1 MTALTRMLTLPL
13 SAIALL
19 AAAGCEASG
28 PTLGIRNDSD
38 CTIKVRFWIG
48 DRGPGPVDPADIRGD
63 EVLEVRPGDHVY
75 KRINEQSAYR
85 SESESYVRLQVEPIG
100 TSFSRN
106 VHYWLEVNPPA
117 PYIVRVFGYRQELRF
132 ERAPTTSTLSPVPR
146 ELWPI
151 GDDLNEEPAVQSGRA
166 DQ

>member
-1 MTALTRMLTLPL
+1 MIGLMKWLTLPL
-13 SAIALL
+13 GATALL

-48 DRGPGPVDPADIRGD
+48 DREPGPVDPAAIRGD
-63 EVLEVRPGDHVY
+63 EVLEIRPGDRVY
-75 KRINEQSAYR
+75 KRINEQSRYR
-85 SESESYVRLQVEPIG
+85 SESESFVRMQVEPIG

-106 VHYWLEVNPPA
+106 IHYWLEVNPPE

-151 GDDLNEEPAVQSGRA
+151 GDELNEEPVVQTERA